1 MVKYICSCQLSLQ
14 RLFGVKENRI
24 KVLIYIRA
32 EEKELLNELAS
43 EYGLSFSRYLVLSAL
58 GKLKLDKKGGI

>member
-1 MVKYICSCQLSLQ
+1 M
-14 RLFGVKENRI
+14 KENRA

-32 EEKELLNELAS
+32 EEKELLTELAS

-58 GKLKLDKKGGI
+58 GKLKFDRKGGL

>member
-1 MVKYICSCQLSLQ
+1 M
-14 RLFGVKENRI
+14 KENRV

-32 EEKELLNELAS
+32 EEKELLSELAG

-58 GKLKLDKKGGI
+58 GKLRLDKKGGI

>member
-1 MVKYICSCQLSLQ
+1 M
-14 RLFGVKENRI
+14 KEDRA

-32 EEKELLNELAS
+32 EEKVLLTELAN

-58 GKLKLDKKGGI
+58 GKLKLDKKGVL